1 MAIEYSSSPD
11 PTGASLFSRLSLAL
25 GAMVLAA
32 FTMVTSPA
40 IAHDGYAELVEEL
53 RPSVVSI
60 YVIKQANA
68 SANMPEFNFPKNS
81 PFYEYFK
88 EFFDKNQMPRQ
99 SRPGR
104 ALGSGF
110 IIAEHGLVVTNNH
123 VIDGTS
129 KIVVQLYDGTELEAE
144 IVGADPKTDIA
155 LLRVDA
161 DEPLPTVEFG
171 DSEDVRV
178 GDPVLV
184 IGNPHGYGFSV
195 SSGIVSARNRSLRG
209 SYDDFLQ
216 TDAAMNVGNSGGPLF
231 NLDGEVI
238 GVNTAI
244 ISPPGAR
251 AGSIG
256 IGFSMSSAVV
266 SKVVAQLDE
275 FGTTRRGWIG
285 VLLQT
290 VTPEIAEA
298 VGMENAAGAII
309 ADVPDGPA
317 QDAGLKQGDII
328 LSFNDEEIPDV
339 RTLVRVVGDTKAGT
353 RAPIIV
359 LRDQEEMTIEVLV
372 GSREEAEEMVV
383 NASLAK
389 EPESDSADLLGIRL
403 GELTPEVREQFG
415 LADDAAGLAV
425 LEVSETSTAFEL
437 NIRPGDVIV
446 GVDHAPV
453 SSIDDVRDGIRKVRN
468 AGRNNVLVL
477 IERGGRQLFVGLPLG
492 G

>member
-1 MAIEYSSSPD
+1 MAIEYSSSRGRHG
-11 PTGASLFSRLSLAL
+11 TGFLSRLPFAL

-32 FTMVTSPA
+32 FSMVTSPA
-40 IAHDGYAELVEEL
+40 TAHDGYAELVEEL

-60 YVIKQANA
+60 YVIKEA
-68 SANMPEFNFPKNS
+68 SASPDMPEFNFPKNS

-88 EFFDKNQMPRQ
+88 QFFDMNQAPGRPR
-99 SRPGR
+99 PVR

-110 IIAEHGLVVTNNH
+110 IISEDGLVVTNNH
-123 VIDGTS
+123 VVEGTQ
-129 KIVVQLYDGTELEAE
+129 KIVVQLYEGTELEAE

-155 LLRVDA
+155 LLKVQTDV
-161 DEPLPTVEFG
+161 PLPTVEFG
-171 DSEDVRV
+171 DSEEVRV
-178 GDPVLV
+178 GDPVLI

-195 SSGIVSARNRSLRG
+195 SSGIISARNRSLRG
-209 SYDDFLQ
+209 NYDDFLQ
-216 TDAAMNVGNSGGPLF
+216 TDAAMNIGNSGGPLF

-285 VLLQT
+285 VLLQQ

-298 VGMENAAGAII
+298 IGMAQAAGAII

-317 QDAGLKQGDII
+317 KDAGLKQGDII
-328 LSFNDEEIPDV
+328 LSFNGTDIPDV
-339 RTLVRVVGDTKAGT
+339 RSVVRVVGDTKAGSQV
-353 RAPIIV
+353 PIVV
-359 LRDQEEMTIEVLV
+359 LRGQEEMTIEIKV
-372 GSREEAEEMVV
+372 GSREEAEGMVV
-383 NASLAK
+383 NASLTRES
-389 EPESDSADLLGIRL
+389 EPDSADLLGLKL
-403 GELTPEVREQFG
+403 GELTPETREQFG
-415 LADDAAGLAV
+415 LDDDASGLAV
-425 LEVSETSTAFEL
+425 LEILETSPAYEM

-453 SSIDDVRDGIRKVRN
+453 SSIDDVREGIRKVRN
-468 AGRNNVLVL
+468 AGRTNVLVL
-477 IERGGRQLFVGLPLG
+477 IERGGSQLFVGLPLG